1 MIGINFR
8 TGTLP
13 NATPVPVNCSD
24 VMPPAIIVL
33 NSADAARK
41 IELSVDGGINY
52 FTPVYD
58 QNSAAQIAVGIKT
71 PISHAR
77 FTGSAAGTDT
87 YQVR

>member
-8 TGTLP
+8 SGTLP

-24 VMPPAIIVL
+24 VQSPAIIVL
-33 NSADAARK
+33 NSADPARK

-52 FTPVYD
+52 FTPIYD
-58 QNSAAQIAVGIKT
+58 QNSATQIVVAINN

-77 FTGSAAGTDT
+77 FTGAAAGTDT

>member
-1 MIGINFR
+1 MPGINFR

-13 NATPVPVNCSD
+13 NATPVVVNCAD
-24 VMPPAIIVL
+24 VLPPATIVL
-33 NSADAARK
+33 NSADLARK
-41 IELSVDGGINY
+41 IELSVDGAINF

-58 QNSAAQIAVGIKT
+58 QNSAVQIVVALNN

-77 FTGSAAGTDT
+77 FTGAAAGGDI